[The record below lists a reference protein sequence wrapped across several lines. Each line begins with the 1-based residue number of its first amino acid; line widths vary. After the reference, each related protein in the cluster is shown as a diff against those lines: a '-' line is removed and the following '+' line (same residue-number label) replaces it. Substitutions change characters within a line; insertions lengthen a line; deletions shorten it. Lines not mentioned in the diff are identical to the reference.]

1 MQRMS
6 LAVVLLVFALAL
18 SCRAADQL
26 RITFVTPLLAHP
38 VWLEAKEGFEK
49 AGKDYNFDAAWVG
62 PQGVDV
68 NEMVNLVE
76 IAIAEKVDGIVTMA
90 LNPSAMIEVF
100 KKAEAAGI
108 PVLLVDSDATD
119 APRFAFLG
127 LDPTETGDIGA
138 QVLLKALKGKKIFGA
153 GIVPTI
159 TSPFLM
165 AIQQA
170 YQDALAKNPDGFQH
184 VVIVESNSD
193 MLKAIQEWENVFST
207 YPEVNALYCNGAETA
222 PAAAK
227 VIDERNL
234 KGKVAVVG
242 IDALPETLDGI
253 RNDLITGTLAVNF
266 YRYGYQAGQ
275 MLADFKR
282 KGVKP
287 AEVVIPIPPI
297 VVTKENVD
305 TFAKD
310 MRNPATYK

>member
-1 MQRMS
+1 MKRATLALFLA
-6 LAVVLLVFALAL
+6 LAVTL
-18 SCRAADQL
+18 SCQAADKL

-38 VWLEAKEGFEK
+38 VWLEAKEGFEA
-49 AGKDYNFDAAWVG
+49 AGKDHNFEASWVG
-62 PQGVDV
+62 PQGIDV
-68 NEMVNLVE
+68 NEMVNLLE
-76 IAIAEKVDGIVTMA
+76 IAIAEKVDGIITMA
-90 LNPSAMIEVF
+90 LNPTALVETL

-108 PVLLVDSDATD
+108 PVILVDSDAPE

-127 LDPTETGDIGA
+127 LDPAQTGQIGA
-138 QVLLKALKGKKIFGA
+138 QVLLKALKGKKIYGA

-170 YQDALAKNPDGFQH
+170 YQDALAKNPEGFEH
-184 VVIVESNSD
+184 KVIVESNSD

-234 KGKVAVVG
+234 KGKVAVIG

-253 RNDLITGTLAVNF
+253 KKGLLTGTLAVNF

-282 KGVKP
+282 TGKKP
-287 AEVVIPIPPI
+287 AEVVLPIPPI
-297 VVTKENVD
+297 VVTRENAD